1 MESTMTYREEFPD
14 FDPATMPS
22 IPAGW
27 TDQSWHNDTCPS
39 FNTGNG
45 KVVFVDFADVSLREW
60 NDGKRFNVHVD
71 PEVADHNEV
80 LLETDDWQQIL
91 KFVEA

>member
-1 MESTMTYREEFPD
+1 MSKMTYREEFPD

-39 FNTGNG
+39 FYTSNG

-60 NDGKRFNVHVD
+60 QDGKRFNVKVD
-71 PEVADHNEV
+71 PEIADFNEF
-80 LLETDDWQQIL
+80 LLETDDWQEVL